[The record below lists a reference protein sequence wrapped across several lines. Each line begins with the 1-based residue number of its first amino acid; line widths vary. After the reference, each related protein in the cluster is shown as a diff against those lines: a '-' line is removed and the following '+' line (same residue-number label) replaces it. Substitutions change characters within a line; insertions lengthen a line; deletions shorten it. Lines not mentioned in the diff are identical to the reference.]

1 MSVETIET
9 RRGASVPSVLN
20 ESIAA
25 SELLLF
31 CRDLRGTVTDVV
43 VAAAGRALAVH
54 PELGCADQAGGG
66 VGVAVDTDGGVLVPV
81 VRNAT
86 DAPLPQVRAE
96 VSRLVEAA
104 RAGRLAPDD
113 LGAAAV
119 TVRET
124 ASGSNAP
131 NAPNAPDVGA
141 SASCILTFGRRAYDA
156 PDLTLALSVPG
167 RAAGAEAGGFFATLV
182 RLLEH
187 PYRRLV

>member
-54 PELGCADQAGGG
+54 PELGCADRAGGG

-113 LGAAAV
+113 LGAATV

-124 ASGSNAP
+124 ASGS
-131 NAPNAPDVGA
+131 NAPDVGA

-167 RAAGAEAGGFFATLV
+167 RAAGVEAGGFFATLV